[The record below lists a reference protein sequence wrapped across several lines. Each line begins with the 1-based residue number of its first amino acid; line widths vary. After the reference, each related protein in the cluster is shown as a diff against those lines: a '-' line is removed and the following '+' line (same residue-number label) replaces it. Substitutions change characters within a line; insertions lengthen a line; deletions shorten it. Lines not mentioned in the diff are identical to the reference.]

1 MWDWNFVFAN
11 PFTKDKQLY
20 VNNQM
25 GRLLLVSMLD
35 EYNNDS
41 STPLDST
48 LLVLYNDYPLSCL
61 ISYI

>member
-25 GRLLLVSMLD
+25 GRVLLVSMLD
-35 EYNNDS
+35 EYNNDT
-41 STPLDST
+41 STPLDNT
-48 LLVLYNDYPLSCL
+48 LLVLCNDYHLSCIL
-61 ISYI
+61 SYI